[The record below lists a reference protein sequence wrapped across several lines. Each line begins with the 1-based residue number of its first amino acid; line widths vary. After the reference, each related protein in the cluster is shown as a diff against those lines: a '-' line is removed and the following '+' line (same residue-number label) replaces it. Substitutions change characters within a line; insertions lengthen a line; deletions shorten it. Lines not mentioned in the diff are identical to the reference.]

1 MCTFWLWIYL
11 AIKRLVLYKSKN
23 NEREKV
29 KSKEVYEL
37 PVPIADT
44 IPLETNNKK

>member
-1 MCTFWLWIYL
+1 MYL
-11 AIKRLVLYKSKN
+11 MIKKIISFKSKN

-37 PVPIADT
+37 PVPIVDA
-44 IPLETNNKK
+44 IPLEDKK

>member
-1 MCTFWLWIYL
+1 M
-11 AIKRLVLYKSKN
+11 IKKIISFKSKN

-37 PVPIADT
+37 PVPVIDV
-44 IPLETNNKK
+44 IPDIIDK

>member
-1 MCTFWLWIYL
+1 M
-11 AIKRLVLYKSKN
+11 IKKIISFKSKN

-37 PVPIADT
+37 PVPIVDA
-44 IPLETNNKK
+44 IPLEDKK